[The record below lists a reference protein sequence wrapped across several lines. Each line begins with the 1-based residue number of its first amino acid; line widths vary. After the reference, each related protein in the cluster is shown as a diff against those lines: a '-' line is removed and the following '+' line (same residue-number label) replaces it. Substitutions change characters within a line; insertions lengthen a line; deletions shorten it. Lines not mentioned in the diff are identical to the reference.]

1 MSATD
6 YQNSDELHHTKA
18 ELKSLWE
25 WHKSFCWGGGDHHQK
40 PVDCSDREWLSF
52 KLAQPG
58 YRALRD
64 LWTKSLR
71 VTIFAG
77 HPKNDL
83 EIQHLEDRIHRVE
96 IAIGKQ

>member
-6 YQNSDELHHTKA
+6 YQNSDELYYTEA
-18 ELKSLWE
+18 ELQALNE
-25 WHKSFCWGGGDHHQK
+25 WHKSFCWDNGANSQK
-40 PVDCSDREWLSF
+40 PSDCSDREWLTF

-64 LWTKSLR
+64 LWTNSLR
-71 VTIFAG
+71 ATIFAG
-77 HPKNDL
+77 QPKNDL

-96 IAIGKQ
+96 IAIGQQ